1 MPKAHTDLVNDVEAI
16 LQDSANEVWTAAT
29 LQDDLDRAIRELSRL
44 DPYTVLITLELESR
58 TGQATATT
66 AGALVDTTESQF
78 LAGDVGKVLFNSTD
92 NTWTIVDAFVSTS
105 QLTLARDIMV
115 SGESYEL
122 YNQDCWDRL
131 QLYLGSVEGYVGPN
145 RGVEAVYYPAQGSRR
160 TQRNFRVD
168 GRVLT
173 LEYDGSVGDSKQAN
187 LRSRIVDVDI
197 WIRRNHFVT
206 RLTDLT
212 GAVDLG
218 AGYSK
223 GDTLVH
229 MDALAASEV
238 IKEGQEFTIAGL
250 RGRYWVTV
258 DTTLASNEGDVT
270 FFPPLD
276 NALADDDV
284 VTLAQ
289 SSLDTRQEDLVAE
302 LAAGRA
308 AINMGAKLL
317 QQANDAITQN
327 DLYNARVDSSQAV
340 LDESRALLNRVNR
353 GGPST
358 AGLYATQAAQEAA
371 TGGAYGSAAGNYL
384 AIAERAREFR
394 IWGQGKVDQA
404 IRDIRSVRPPRQ
416 KRTYSRS

>member
-1 MPKAHTDLVNDVEAI
+1 MPKAHADLVNAIEAI
-16 LQDSANEVWTAAT
+16 LQDSSNEVWTAAT

-44 DPYTVLITLELESR
+44 DPYTVLITLELETR

-66 AGALVDTTESQF
+66 TGALVDATEAQF
-78 LAGDVGKVLFNSTD
+78 LAGDVNKVVFNSTD
-92 NTWTIVDAFVSTS
+92 NTWAIVDAFVSTS
-105 QLTLARDIMV
+105 QLTLSRDIMAIN
-115 SGESYEL
+115 ENYEM
-122 YNQDCWDRL
+122 YNRDCWDRL
-131 QLYLGSVEGYVGPN
+131 QLYLGNVEGYVGPN

-160 TQRNFRVD
+160 TQRNFKVD
-168 GRVLT
+168 DRVLT
-173 LEYDGSVGDSKQAN
+173 LLYDGSVGDSKQAN
-187 LRSRIVDVDI
+187 LRSRIVDVDV

-206 RLTDLT
+206 RLTDLA
-212 GAVDLG
+212 GAVDLV
-218 AGYSK
+218 AGYAK

-229 MDALAASEV
+229 MDTLAATEV
-238 IKEGQEFTIAGL
+238 IKENQEFTIAGL

-258 DTTLASNEGDVT
+258 DVTLAANEGDVT
-270 FFPPLD
+270 FFPSLD
-276 NALADDDV
+276 NALLDDDV

-289 SSLDTRQEDLVAE
+289 SSLDTRQEDLVVE

-308 AINMGAKLL
+308 AINMGARLL

-371 TGGAYGSAAGNYL
+371 TGASYGNAAGNYL

-404 IRDIRSVRPPRQ
+404 TRDIRGVRPPKQ